1 MKIANLNSI
10 VHTILGIVFIILGG
24 LGESEVITIIGFI
37 FLVESL
43 GWQIIGKLEDITDR
57 LDKLENKIDENN
69 E

>member
-10 VHTILGIVFIILGG
+10 IHSILGVVFIILGCF
-24 LGESEVITIIGFI
+24 GESEMITIVGFF

-43 GWQIIGKLEDITDR
+43 GWQIISKLEDITDK
-57 LDKLENKIDENN
+57 LDKLENVEKKE

>member
-10 VHTILGIVFIILGG
+10 IHSILGIVFIILGCFETV
-24 LGESEVITIIGFI
+24 GEMTIIGFI

-57 LDKLENKIDENN
+57 LDKLEKVEKK
-69 E
+69 EE

>member
-57 LDKLENKIDENN
+57 LDKFEKVEKK
-69 E
+69 EE